1 MPGGSRP
8 DGVCTI
14 NLIDGSANEFAEWQ
28 ARTIAQHFDYLAVIV
43 PADWDGGV
51 ANQILLGSNTAI
63 LLGDLAGDGVRVA
76 DLAAFVGDGRYLTDD
91 FAPVDRLM
99 TAP

>member
-8 DGVCTI
+8 DGVCAI

-43 PADWDGGV
+43 PADRGGGF
-51 ANQILLGSNTAI
+51 ANQILIGSNTAI